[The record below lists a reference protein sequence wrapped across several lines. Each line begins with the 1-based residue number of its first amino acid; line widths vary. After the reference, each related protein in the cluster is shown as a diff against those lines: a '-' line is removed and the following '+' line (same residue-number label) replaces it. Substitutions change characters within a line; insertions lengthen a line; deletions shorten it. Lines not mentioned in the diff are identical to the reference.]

1 MKTNLKYRLLKRKV
15 IDVSK
20 DLEQEFSKVIATVTK
35 EVTESVV
42 RDSALS
48 SVNNLNESLK
58 ELKKSSP
65 KLVKDIKEAETAYT
79 NVSKHAIDN
88 MQHFSDFI
96 SKWQREQKKL
106 LKEISDRNDIVA
118 QWLKQSDQKRFEDIK
133 NLQKSTIKEFVQ
145 QNEKLQDLLNDLNSE
160 ITLTHN
166 IEDQIKSNQQEL
178 LNALKNNHL
187 TLSSNMKILKV
198 IAGINFLILASLAGY
213 TLKSLIGG

>member
-1 MKTNLKYRLLKRKV
+1 M
-15 IDVSK
+15 SK
-20 DLEQEFSKVIATVTK
+20 ELEQEFSKVIATVTK

>member
-20 DLEQEFSKVIATVTK
+20 ELEQEFSKVIATVTK

-178 LNALKNNHL
+178 LNALK
-187 TLSSNMKILKV
+187 I
-198 IAGINFLILASLAGY
+198 II
-213 TLKSLIGG
+213 